1 MNGLFVTVG
10 IIVVMSILGYLT
22 QALKRASDRRLQ
34 ERERERQRERRAN
47 AALTNPNLSSQNA
60 LDRHIQAVEA
70 QRQRPLPA
78 ARPAPRATLVPTVQP
93 ARRKRADDA
102 PTVFPQAK
110 RRGDV
115 PPPPVPDDLP
125 MATVVTP
132 RGSVPTA
139 APVQRAEKAAT
150 LTASKSTK
158 SATPFG
164 RQLSALLSSK
174 DATALAVILHEVL
187 GPPKCRQQTGAGGQG
202 PRAGEG
208 EPGPHGPQVGES
220 GG

>member
-10 IIVVMSILGYLT
+10 IIVVMSVLGYLT

-47 AALTNPNLSSQNA
+47 AALNNPNLASQNA

-93 ARRKRADDA
+93 ARRKRDDV
-102 PTVFPQAK
+102 PTAFPQAK
-110 RRGDV
+110 QRGAA

-139 APVQRAEKAAT
+139 APVLKAEQAAT
-150 LTASKSTK
+150 LTASKSTR
-158 SATPFG
+158 SVTSFG

-174 DATALAVILHEVL
+174 DATALAVVLHEVL
-187 GPPKCRQQTGAGGQG
+187 GPPKCRKPQAPPQNADPGPQG
-202 PRAGEG
+202 PQA
-208 EPGPHGPQVGES
+208 S
-220 GG
+220 